1 MQNLPASIEVR
12 TGAVVPRIDV
22 SRLRSPRPRAARS
35 PTAIAQARTKEMSEK
50 SGVLEGIALAA
61 AAWAERW
68 FPDTFSFAVL
78 ALALVSLA
86 AVSVGASPSAVAIAF
101 GDGLWTLIP
110 FTMQMVFVV
119 ISGHVVARAPATA
132 GLIAAMARLPRTGR
146 GAVAYVALVSMLTSL
161 LSWAMSLIFSG
172 LLARELARR
181 RELVMDYRAA
191 GAGAYLGLGATWSM
205 GISSSAAQLQANPL
219 SIPPELMAIS
229 GVIPFTETI
238 FLWQSGVI
246 AAAVVLVAA
255 VIAYCSAPA
264 SARAQT
270 AEQLGVEIGAPTVR
284 LPDRRRPGEWLE
296 YSPVLTV
303 VLVTLA
309 SGWLVHEFATRSWAL
324 VISNLNS
331 YNVAFLFLG
340 LLLHWRPRRF
350 LDCVSEA
357 VKATSG
363 ILIQFPIYAG
373 LAAILINAKDPAGH
387 SLGDHLS
394 IMFVR
399 AASADTF
406 PVLMGLYSGLLGL
419 FIPSGG
425 GRWIVEAPFVM
436 HAASELKVHLGWAVQ
451 AYNAAGALPNLVNP
465 FWMVPLIGII
475 GLKARDLVGFTVA
488 QLAILAPLVL
498 FLLWLFGPTL
508 AYHPPVFH

>member
-1 MQNLPASIEVR
+1 VQAPVPADR
-12 TGAVVPRIDV
+12 TSAKGGLLERTALGA
-22 SRLRSPRPRAARS
+22 A
-35 PTAIAQARTKEMSEK
+35 T
-50 SGVLEGIALAA
+50 
-61 AAWAERW
+61 WAERW

-78 ALALVSLA
+78 ALALVCVA
-86 AVSVGASPSAVAIAF
+86 AAWIGASPGAEAIAF
-101 GDGLWTLIP
+101 GDGFWTFIP

-132 GLIAAMARLPRTGR
+132 SLIAAMARVPRTGR
-146 GAVAYVALVSMLTSL
+146 GAVAYVALVSMMVSL

-172 LLARELARR
+172 LLVRELARR
-181 RELVMDYRAA
+181 RDLTMDYRAA
-191 GAGAYLGLGATWSM
+191 GAAAYLGMGATWTM

-219 SIPPELMAIS
+219 SIPPELAAIS
-229 GVIPFTETI
+229 GVIPFTETV
-238 FLWQSGVI
+238 FLWQSAVI
-246 AAAVVLVAA
+246 ALAVIVVAT

-264 SARAQT
+264 PVRART
-270 AEQLGVEIGAPTVR
+270 AEQFGVEIGAPSVC
-284 LPDRRRPGEWLE
+284 LPQRRRPGEWLE
-296 YSPVLTV
+296 YSPVLTL
-303 VLVTLA
+303 VLVSLA
-309 SGWLVHEFATRSWAL
+309 LGWLVHEFATRSWIL

-331 YNVAFLFLG
+331 YNIAFLFLG

-373 LAAILINAKDPAGH
+373 LASVLINAKDSAGH
-387 SLGDHLS
+387 GLGDHLAS
-394 IMFVR
+394 LFVR
-399 AASADTF
+399 ATTAETF
-406 PVLMGLYSGLLGL
+406 PVLMGLYSGFLGL

-436 HAASELKVHLGWAVQ
+436 KAASELRVHLGWAVQ
-451 AYNAAGALPNLVNP
+451 TYNAAGALPNLINP
-465 FWMVPLIGII
+465 FWMVPLIAII
-475 GLKARDLVGFTVA
+475 GLKARDLVGFTVP

>member
-1 MQNLPASIEVR
+1 MALTPA
-12 TGAVVPRIDV
+12 
-22 SRLRSPRPRAARS
+22 
-35 PTAIAQARTKEMSEK
+35 PTDQTSEK
-50 SGVLEGIALAA
+50 GGMLERIALAA
-61 AAWAERW
+61 ATWADRW

-78 ALALVSLA
+78 ALALVCLA
-86 AVSVGASPSAVAIAF
+86 AAWMGASPGAVAIAF
-101 GDGLWTLIP
+101 GDGFWTFIP

-132 GLIAAMARLPRTGR
+132 SLIAAMARVPRTGR
-146 GAVAYVALVSMLTSL
+146 GAVAYVALISMVVSL

-172 LLARELARR
+172 LLVRELARR
-181 RELVMDYRAA
+181 RELTMDYRAA
-191 GAGAYLGLGATWSM
+191 GAAAYLGMGATWSM

-219 SIPPELMAIS
+219 SIPPQLMAIS

-238 FLWQSGVI
+238 FLWQSELI
-246 AAAVVLVAA
+246 ALALILVAT

-264 SARAQT
+264 PVRART
-270 AEQLGVEIGAPTVR
+270 AEQLGVEIGAPSVR
-284 LPDRRRPGEWLE
+284 LPQRRRPGEWLE

-303 VLVTLA
+303 VLVALA
-309 SGWLVHEFATRSWAL
+309 LGWLVHEFATRSWAL

-331 YNVAFLFLG
+331 YNIAFLFLG

-373 LAAILINAKDPAGH
+373 LAAVLINAKAPGGH
-387 SLGDHLS
+387 GLGDYLS

-406 PVLMGLYSGLLGL
+406 PVLMGLYSGFLGL

-436 HAASELKVHLGWAVQ
+436 QAASELKVHLGWAVQ
-451 AYNAAGALPNLVNP
+451 TYNAAGALPNLINP
-465 FWMVPLIGII
+465 FWMVPLIAII

-508 AYHPPVFH
+508 TYHPPVFH

>member
-1 MQNLPASIEVR
+1 MAP
-12 TGAVVPRIDV
+12 
-22 SRLRSPRPRAARS
+22 
-35 PTAIAQARTKEMSEK
+35 ARTRETNEK
-50 SGVLEGIALAA
+50 SGALEGIALATA
-61 AAWAERW
+61 TWAERW

-78 ALALVSLA
+78 ALALVSLS
-86 AVSVGASPSAVAIAF
+86 AVWIGASPGAVAIAF
-101 GDGLWTLIP
+101 GDGLWSLTP

-132 GLIAAMARLPRTGR
+132 RLITAMARVPQTGR

-161 LSWAMSLIFSG
+161 LSWAVSLIFSG
-172 LLARELARR
+172 LLVRELARR
-181 RELVMDYRAA
+181 RELMMDYRAA
-191 GAGAYLGLGATWSM
+191 AAAAYLGLGATWSM

-219 SIPPELMAIS
+219 SIPSELMAIS

-246 AAAVVLVAA
+246 AVGVVLVAA
-255 VIAYCSAPA
+255 VIAYCSAPTPVR
-264 SARAQT
+264 ART
-270 AEQLGVEIGAPTVR
+270 AEQLGVDIGLPTAR
-284 LPDRRRPGEWLE
+284 LPERRRPGEWLE
-296 YSPVLTV
+296 YSPILTV
-303 VLVTLA
+303 VLVGLA
-309 SGWLVHEFATRSWAL
+309 FGWLVHEFATKSWAS
-324 VISNLNS
+324 VISNLNT
-331 YNVAFLFLG
+331 YNITFLFLG

-363 ILIQFPIYAG
+363 ILIQFPVYAG

-387 SLGDHLS
+387 GLGDHLA

-406 PVLMGLYSGLLGL
+406 PVLMGLYSGFLGL

-436 HAASELKVHLGWAVQ
+436 QAASELKVHLGWAVQ
-451 AYNAAGALPNLVNP
+451 AYNAAGALPNLINP
-465 FWMVPLIGII
+465 FWMVPLLAITS
-475 GLKARDLVGFTVA
+475 LKARDLVGFTVA

-498 FLLWLFGPTL
+498 LLLWLFAPTL